1 MKNYEVIIGSPN
13 EYEQLVAYIWIDNEQ
28 VAVVQKE
35 EGIDKMKIEF
45 FNEPIITQIYL
56 NDFTKAL
63 EEAKIELSK

>member
-13 EYEQLVAYIWIDNEQ
+13 EFEQLVAYIWIDNEQ
-28 VAVVQKE
+28 AAVVQKE

>member
-28 VAVVQKE
+28 AAVVQKE